1 MRKCLEGINYACI
14 YMSISK
20 CHPSQHTSNSN
31 LMKIFFRFSLFVF
44 ASLSLSFSSNGKKE
58 RKKSDWTLFDSV
70 PHERETRARD
80 RCLFYTVRSLSY
92 VCLCVCTYIYT
103 HGGAR
108 VLPSKWSNNVTP
120 SKKNSV
126 ESEKRTWV
134 YKKYRCFVYNFDN
147 CLWWYL
153 LFLFFPI
160 DSHWLIHASPR
171 AHSVTTKLFRKL
183 L

>member
-1 MRKCLEGINYACI
+1 MFGKSQLRVYILYIYI

-44 ASLSLSFSSNGKKE
+44 ALSLSFASNGKKRE
-58 RKKSDWTLFDSV
+58 RKKAIGYCSLASLC
-70 PHERETRARD
+70 ERETRARD

-108 VLPSKWSNNVTP
+108 ILPSKWSNNVTP
-120 SKKNSV
+120 SRKETIESEEKKKNLGI
-126 ESEKRTWV
+126 
-134 YKKYRCFVYNFDN
+134 YKKYILMLCIWLLLN
-147 CLWWYL
+147 CL
-153 LFLFFPI
+153 
-160 DSHWLIHASPR
+160 
-171 AHSVTTKLFRKL
+171 
-183 L
+183 